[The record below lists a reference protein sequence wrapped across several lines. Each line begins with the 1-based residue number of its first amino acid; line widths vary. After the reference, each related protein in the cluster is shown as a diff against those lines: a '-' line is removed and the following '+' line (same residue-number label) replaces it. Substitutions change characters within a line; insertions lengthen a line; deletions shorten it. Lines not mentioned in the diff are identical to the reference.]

1 MLYDKSR
8 GCFRKPG
15 EKYTHALQ
23 TIGIASGGGGSGGSG
38 VVADSWRRIERG
50 WRVGAPGGF
59 GIAFNTHTHE
69 RTGKQYLYGR

>member
-8 GCFRKPG
+8 GCLGKTG

-23 TIGIASGGGGSGGSG
+23 TIGIAAGGADGDGGAGGSG

-50 WRVGAPGGF
+50 WRVGAPGG
-59 GIAFNTHTHE
+59 
-69 RTGKQYLYGR
+69 LV